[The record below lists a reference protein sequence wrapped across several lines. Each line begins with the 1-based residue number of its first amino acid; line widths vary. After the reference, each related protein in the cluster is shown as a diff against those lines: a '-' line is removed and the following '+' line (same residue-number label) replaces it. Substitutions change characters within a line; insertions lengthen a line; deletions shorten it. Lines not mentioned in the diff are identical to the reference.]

1 MRVVVGLAC
10 AGLVVGCLS
19 APPGASHDAGRDGER
34 DGGLDK
40 GECPAGWTRRAR
52 VELVPQIQGAL
63 EDAPVQ
69 IALGIALVAG
79 LDLAEDL
86 SDLRVRDAAGQPL
99 ELELEASDDDLERVW
114 VRIPVIDAGPIAIWI
129 FGGNPQ
135 ATPQEVGDGVW
146 DGFYRG
152 VWHLDETPE
161 GVYEDATPFL
171 HHAYGP
177 YDVGPND
184 DGPLGST
191 VDLAGD
197 QTGLEVTGDATT
209 AFESAITVE
218 AVVRS
223 DLVTTPNDDRFPIY
237 APAVRLAIEQ
247 AGEGFEPTLLLASKA
262 GGGAEYTGAAGPD
275 EVGGNWHYLV
285 GTFGSD
291 RMARLY
297 VDGVLAAEVDQGFDE
312 LYPSQAVLYLGTFVD
327 GQIDELRVSNV
338 ARSPDY
344 VALQEQVVRG
354 GLVTVG
360 DPEACP

>member
-10 AGLVVGCLS
+10 AGLVVGCLG
-19 APPGASHDAGRDGER
+19 APPGASSHDAGRDA
-34 DGGLDK
+34 GLAD

-52 VELVPQIQGAL
+52 VELVPEIQGPL
-63 EDAPVQ
+63 EEAPVQ
-69 IALGIALVAG
+69 LALGIELVAG

-86 SDLRVRDAAGQPL
+86 SDLRARDSEGQPL

-114 VRIPVIDAGPIAIWI
+114 VRIHAIDAAPMRIWI
-129 FGGNPQ
+129 FGGNARAIPD
-135 ATPQEVGDGVW
+135 EIVDGVW

-152 VWHLDETPE
+152 VWHLDEGPD

-184 DGPLGST
+184 SGPLGST

-197 QTGLEVTGDATT
+197 QTGLEVEGDQTT

-223 DLVTTPNDDRFPIY
+223 DLVTTPDDDRFPIY
-237 APAVRLAIEQ
+237 APAARLAIEQ
-247 AGEGFEPTLLLASKA
+247 ASEGFEPTLLLASR
-262 GGGAEYTGAAGPD
+262 GGGGSEYTSTIGPD
-275 EVGGNWHYLV
+275 EVGSDWHYLV
-285 GTFGSD
+285 GTFGPD
-291 RMARLY
+291 QMARLY
-297 VDGVLAAEVDQGFDE
+297 VDGSLVSEQDQGFDE
-312 LYPSQAVLYLGTFVD
+312 LYPSQAVFYLGSFVD

-344 VALQEQVVRG
+344 VTLQDQVVRG
-354 GLVTVG
+354 SLVTVG